1 MKVVLACDQAGLPL
15 VKAVTEVLEENG
27 ATYEFLGYRE
37 GDTRD
42 YPIYGVRA
50 AKKVVTGEAD
60 RAVILC
66 GTGVGI
72 SMAAN
77 KVRGARC
84 CCCSDAYSIKYSRL
98 HNDCNILAM
107 GGRVVAPETAAML
120 TEIFLNTPFEG
131 GRHQRRIDMFSLI
144 ENGDAIE

>member
-1 MKVVLACDQAGLPL
+1 MKLAMACDQAGLPL
-15 VKAVTEVLEENG
+15 VKAIQEELERNG
-27 ATYEFLGYRE
+27 VEYTFLGYTE

-42 YPIYGVRA
+42 YPVYGVRV
-50 AKKVVTGEAD
+50 AKMVAQGKVD
-60 RAVILC
+60 RGIVLC

-107 GGRVVAPETAAML
+107 GGRVVGPETAAML

-131 GRHQRRIDMFSLI
+131 GRHQRRIDMFPLI